1 MKDILIL
8 YYSKNDS
15 TKRMARAISRGV
27 ESVAN
32 TTAVIRTVNS
42 KHYAES
48 DDLLVSKE
56 DLKNCSGMIIGSP
69 THFGNMAAP
78 LKDFFDNTTEE
89 WLNNNLESKLGG
101 VFTSTSSMHGGQ
113 ETTLLTMAIPLIRH
127 CMLITGVPYST
138 KELSNTTSGGTPY
151 GPRHVASTTSINEIT
166 SEEKVIAQSLGKRIA
181 LITSQINPIDS

>member
-27 ESVAN
+27 ESVTN
-32 TTAVIRTVNS
+32 VTAVIRTVNS
-42 KHYAES
+42 KHYEEK

-78 LKDFFDNTTEE
+78 LKEFFDNTTE
-89 WLNNNLESKLGG
+89 
-101 VFTSTSSMHGGQ
+101 
-113 ETTLLTMAIPLIRH
+113 
-127 CMLITGVPYST
+127 
-138 KELSNTTSGGTPY
+138 
-151 GPRHVASTTSINEIT
+151 
-166 SEEKVIAQSLGKRIA
+166 
-181 LITSQINPIDS
+181 